1 MKKKIILILGLM
13 AFIVGLLLINNY
25 MNNRE
30 ISNENE
36 IVNVKTKTE
45 NESKTS
51 KVIEVTSKTFEKEV
65 INCDK
70 PVLIDFYADWCPPC
84 KKLSPIV
91 EKVASEN
98 SNVKFVKINID
109 DEEELA
115 NKYNISSIPTL
126 VLIKNGEET
135 NRSIGLISKD
145 KVEELINNLT

>member
-1 MKKKIILILGLM
+1 MKKKIILILELM

-45 NESKTS
+45 TESKTS
-51 KVIEVTSKTFEKEV
+51 KVITVTSETFEKEV
-65 INCDK
+65 INCKK

-91 EKVASEN
+91 EKVANEN

-115 NKYNISSIPTL
+115 NNYNISSIPTL
-126 VLIKNGEET
+126 LFIKEGNVIEK
-135 NRSIGLISKD
+135 SVGLISK
-145 KVEELINNLT
+145 EQIENIIE

>member
-30 ISNENE
+30 IPNENE

-45 NESKTS
+45 TESKTS
-51 KVIEVTSKTFEKEV
+51 KVITVTSENFEKEV
-65 INCDK
+65 INCKK
-70 PVLIDFYADWCPPC
+70 PVLIDFYANWCPPC

-91 EKVASEN
+91 EKVANEN
-98 SNVKFVKINID
+98 SNIKFVKINID

-115 NKYNISSIPTL
+115 NKYDISSIPTL
-126 VLIKNGEET
+126 VLIENGEEI
-135 NRSIGLISKD
+135 NRSIGLIPKA
-145 KVEELINNLT
+145 KVEEFINK

>member
-25 MNNRE
+25 MNNRD

-45 NESKTS
+45 TESKTS
-51 KVIEVTSKTFEKEV
+51 KVITVTSETFEKEV
-65 INCDK
+65 INCKK

-91 EKVASEN
+91 EKVANEN

-115 NKYNISSIPTL
+115 NNYNISSIPTL
-126 VLIKNGEET
+126 LFIKEGNVIEK
-135 NRSIGLISKD
+135 SVGLISK
-145 KVEELINNLT
+145 EQIENIIE

>member
-36 IVNVKTKTE
+36 IVNVKTKT
-45 NESKTS
+45 SKI
-51 KVIEVTSKTFEKEV
+51 VVVTSETFEKEV
-65 INCDK
+65 INCKK

-91 EKVASEN
+91 EKVANEN

-126 VLIKNGEET
+126 LLIKNGEEIE
-135 NRSIGLISKD
+135 RSVGLISKTQ
-145 KVEELINNLT
+145 VENLIK

>member
-51 KVIEVTSKTFEKEV
+51 KVIEVTSKTFEK
-65 INCDK
+65 
-70 PVLIDFYADWCPPC
+70 
-84 KKLSPIV
+84 
-91 EKVASEN
+91 
-98 SNVKFVKINID
+98 
-109 DEEELA
+109 
-115 NKYNISSIPTL
+115 
-126 VLIKNGEET
+126 
-135 NRSIGLISKD
+135 
-145 KVEELINNLT
+145 